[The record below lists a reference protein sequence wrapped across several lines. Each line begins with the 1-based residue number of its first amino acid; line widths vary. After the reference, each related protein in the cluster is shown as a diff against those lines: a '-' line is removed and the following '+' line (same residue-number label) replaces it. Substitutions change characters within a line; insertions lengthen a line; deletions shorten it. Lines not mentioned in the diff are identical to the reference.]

1 MDWKGGLGGILQQA
15 GKMREQVSQLQET
28 MGKKTVEGSAGAGMV
43 KVVAN
48 GKQQILSITLD
59 PEVMKMNDRQMLQDL
74 IVAGVNQA
82 IKASQEL
89 MNDEMKSLAGGLGPL
104 ANLFKS

>member
-15 GKMREQVSQLQET
+15 GKMREEVSRIQET
-28 MGKKTVEGSAGAGMV
+28 MGKKTVEASAGAGMV

-48 GKQQILSITLD
+48 GKQQILSVTID
-59 PEVMKMNDRQMLQDL
+59 PEILKLNDRQMLQDL
-74 IVAGVNQA
+74 VVAGVNQA

-89 MNDEMKSLAGGLGPL
+89 MNEEMKSLAGGLGPL